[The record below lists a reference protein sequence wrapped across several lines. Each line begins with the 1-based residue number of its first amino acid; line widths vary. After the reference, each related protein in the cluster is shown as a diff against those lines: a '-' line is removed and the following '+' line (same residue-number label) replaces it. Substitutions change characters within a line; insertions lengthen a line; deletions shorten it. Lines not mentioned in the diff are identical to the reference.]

1 MWYPVMHRPIS
12 GLSEQGTHHLP
23 TPGFKQAVPTAV
35 QYARTVF
42 GRKVPLTL
50 FFVYIYSF
58 SVYMCT
64 CVCKCTNHGSHKEVG
79 GQLLRV
85 GALLVSS
92 WALTQAVRLGG
103 KRLSPPHTI
112 LPVPVLRLP
121 HSSSWPW
128 GAAIPSRD
136 GYYRRTQIIN
146 QRTPGR

>member
-1 MWYPVMHRPIS
+1 
-12 GLSEQGTHHLP
+12 
-23 TPGFKQAVPTAV
+23 
-35 QYARTVF
+35 
-42 GRKVPLTL
+42 
-50 FFVYIYSF
+50 
-58 SVYMCT
+58 MCT
-64 CVCKCTNHGSHKEVG
+64 CVCKCTNHGSHEEVG

-112 LPVPVLRLP
+112 LPAPALWLT

-146 QRTPGR
+146 TEPEDTWEININMEEQRRPWSPVVRGEIH